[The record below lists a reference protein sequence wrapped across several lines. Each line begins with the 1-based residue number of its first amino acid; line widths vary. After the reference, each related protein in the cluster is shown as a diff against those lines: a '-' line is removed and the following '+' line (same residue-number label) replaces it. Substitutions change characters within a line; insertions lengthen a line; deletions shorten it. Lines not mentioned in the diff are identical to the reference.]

1 MWNTNAWWSDKVP
14 MDMLMQ
20 CPVRIFAPF
29 AAMFLNVRS
38 ITDACPIESSL
49 VGTFGLLHS
58 ENPFPLTHSRVSLVL
73 GHAMLTPSSQSGCL
87 MFQSPVIIIGFMWS
101 IDTLAS

>member
-1 MWNTNAWWSDKVP
+1 MVS
-14 MDMLMQ
+14 
-20 CPVRIFAPF
+20 CGIFALF

-101 IDTLAS
+101 IDTLASLLIVHTACCCSPRAFWL